1 VVDGSASPTGDPDW
15 IGPNIS
21 VDDGS
26 ETGESNGNGN
36 GNGNNGNGNGGNRPA
51 GVNIHTSC
59 SVSIGPPETSTATSD
74 RRGDDHGRRAD
85 LRLGG
90 TLMNNPLTSPRLRKA
105 ANVLRIVLLIAIV
118 APFAVYAAPE
128 IVGADES
135 FVVLTPSMTPE
146 IAPGDV
152 VIVAERDPTAIVE
165 GDVITFARG
174 ASDDAGDA
182 PRDRRGRRR
191 GGGLAFETQGDAN
204 EGPDP
209 GLVVPA
215 ANLVGAVTLTIP
227 YIGYVIQFAGT
238 RTGFVML
245 VLLPFGLLAI
255 TEIWSVVRDRDERG
269 ASTAAA
275 AESTD
280 GSSDN
285 SIDETG
291 GKTTSSAT
299 PIEPA
304 ATSSGG
310 VSVDAV
316 GGAAAVLAAF
326 APYAVYVA
334 LQLRT
339 AAAIAIAVGASTLL
353 LGALAAWVPASG
365 VLDRGEPVA
374 KPSKTT
380 VRPTPTGRRLPW
392 PTTPKRHRRAADSH
406 RRIDR
411 CGRHLRP
418 GRSDRR
424 VGIGSAGGAARTR
437 GSQTGPGRGTDGWEP
452 RTRRPPRT
460 RRVVGVGS
468 RVRRRRAHRRRPHVE
483 RQRDGDVRDDRRSH
497 RDRRVDR

>member
-1 VVDGSASPTGDPDW
+1 
-15 IGPNIS
+15 
-21 VDDGS
+21 
-26 ETGESNGNGN
+26 
-36 GNGNNGNGNGGNRPA
+36 
-51 GVNIHTSC
+51 
-59 SVSIGPPETSTATSD
+59 
-74 RRGDDHGRRAD
+74 
-85 LRLGG
+85 
-90 TLMNNPLTSPRLRKA
+90 MNNPLTSPRLRKA
-105 ANVLRIVLLIAIV
+105 ANVLGIVLLIAIV

-165 GDVITFARG
+165 GDVITFARRERR
-174 ASDDAGDA
+174 AGDA
-182 PRDRRGRRR
+182 PRDRRGRRGRRPRLRDAGRRQR
-191 GGGLAFETQGDAN
+191 GTG
-204 EGPDP
+204 P
-209 GLVVPA
+209 GLVPA

-255 TEIWSVVRDRDERG
+255 NHRDLVGRPGSRRTR

-374 KPSKTT
+374 KPSEDDGASDADWETPALADDPENGIDG
-380 VRPTPTGRRLPW
+380 RPTPTDGSTDAGDTSDP
-392 PTTPKRHRRAADSH
+392 AAA
-406 RRIDR
+406 ID
-411 CGRHLRP
+411 
-418 GRSDRR
+418 
-424 VGIGSAGGAARTR
+424 GSGSAAGGAARTGAAER
-437 GSQTGPGRGTDGWEP
+437 GRGGELMAGNRGLVGLLALAVLVWGVAFGGGLTS
-452 RTRRPPRT
+452 PP
-460 RRVVGVGS
+460 S
-468 RVRRRRAHRRRPHVE
+468 SRRA
-483 RQRDGDVRDDRRSH
+483 ST
-497 RDRRVDR
+497 